1 MAARPGAWASGSG
14 WGWGWGFYSETLG
27 PQALSPKKTHE
38 ALTSLDAAPVTQHP
52 GAFLSLAWRLCLQ
65 QTFPSWAE
73 CRAELGA
80 LTELGVPLG
89 SYPGQSSLQQSPGEG
104 GSPGGSWSPARKEQQ
119 AGRREDGGSP
129 GPRSMCEGQ
138 GPLWA
143 VVRGRLGLGGTTLAS
158 SLA

>member
-1 MAARPGAWASGSG
+1 MAAHPGAWASGSA

-38 ALTSLDAAPVTQHP
+38 ALTSLDTAPVTQHP

-80 LTELGVPLG
+80 LTESGVPLG
-89 SYPGQSSLQQSPGEG
+89 SYPGQSSLQQSPEKEAPQEG
-104 GSPGGSWSPARKEQQ
+104 AGAWPGRSSMQ
-119 AGRREDGGSP
+119 AGGRMVGAP
-129 GPRSMCEGQ
+129 GQ
-138 GPLWA
+138 GPCVRDKVHRGLW
-143 VVRGRLGLGGTTLAS
+143 
-158 SLA
+158 